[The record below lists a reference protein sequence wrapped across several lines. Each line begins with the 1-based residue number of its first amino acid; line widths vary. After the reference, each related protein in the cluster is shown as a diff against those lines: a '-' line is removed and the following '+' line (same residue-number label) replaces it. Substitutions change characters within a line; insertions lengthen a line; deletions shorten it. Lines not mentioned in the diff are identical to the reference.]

1 MSPTPL
7 RASLEGHATSH
18 RLHGAALFL
27 GRDADGS
34 WQLDRWVSKP
44 EATFIPKG
52 SGATVMALGKDLF
65 VNRRRLAVGRA
76 VTLRPG
82 DRLQVGKAVVWIHP
96 ADVAPGRVS
105 TRRATARAALALAVL
120 ATCVGVLWP
129 SAAVPDPARDR
140 ETQPLPP
147 QAAPAQQARPAR
159 PDPAARRVQRQ
170 ALAEAESLAR
180 LGAPD
185 AAARV
190 VDRALARLEHPAL
203 RAQLLD
209 LRESLASQ
217 EPAVADTHQS
227 ATPAPLEAAAETEA
241 SESEQPSQPPEE
253 ELEAKSQEGLA
264 GGEPPATDADPVE
277 PRAVEPELLLSP
289 PRAFEAAAEPEGGA
303 DPVLQAEVDEA
314 IVHGVEALRN
324 AAGSARRPG
333 ESALYAFALLRSGV
347 DLDDEVVAER
357 LAALREA
364 EITQTYDLALAIMAW
379 EATSVVRAAPGS
391 GTRYGRRDLAGGP
404 RKQIEALARGL
415 LAGQRQAGDWGYYC
429 ESGSST
435 RRRALGSSD
444 NSNTQFAVLG
454 LHAAERSGVEVPQAC
469 WRKVYE
475 HFRDSATRS
484 PIRAWAAVEWS
495 SARPALLGGGGETRA
510 LPKQE
515 RNGWGYRPHNSEG
528 FNMTCAGLSSIVIA
542 GNALYEAGV
551 LEPEGRAIVEQL
563 TRGACSTLA
572 PQLDQLN
579 ARGRWSVYGLYSLE
593 KAMDV
598 SGVQRLEG
606 TDWWEAAA
614 RALLRTQGE
623 DGGWGTTSD
632 TALALLVLNRAT
644 LSLGPQTRVRG
655 GARATINPFTVK
667 VGSRTVD
674 VRRLLRQVH
683 YGNAPR
689 DDLRR
694 LRKAYRKISP
704 GLRPQLVAG
713 LAALLES
720 DEGWI
725 RRFAKASLKD
735 VTGERLEPAAYVA
748 WGERYLALS
757 RVGPAPGSEQVQ
769 LVLASLGQAPD
780 GPLLRVAATAALR
793 GSLCKA
799 VPALLSALGRVKT
812 AETRDHLLSTLRL
825 LTGVDPAEAQE
836 GDRAARVWAAWGDR
850 HAEDL
855 ERWMLVGELVAGGA
869 RAAAARPAVLA
880 LGEAVIP
887 ELLRAYAANPD
898 LVRLHETLRELT
910 GLEPEANP
918 EAWRAVWGGSALSAD
933 PTH

>member
-1 MSPTPL
+1 MSPPPL
-7 RASLEGHATSH
+7 RASLEGHPKSQ

-27 GRDADGS
+27 GRGADGA
-34 WQLDRWVSKP
+34 WQLARWVSKP
-44 EATFIPKG
+44 AATLVPKG
-52 SGATVMALGKDLF
+52 SGATVMALQDDVF

-76 VTLRPG
+76 LTLRPG
-82 DRLQVGKAVVWIHP
+82 DRLRVGTAVVWIHA
-96 ADVAPGRVS
+96 ADLEAGRAPPRRVTAS
-105 TRRATARAALALAVL
+105 RAAGLAALAACAV
-120 ATCVGVLWP
+120 GLWP
-129 SAAVPDPARDR
+129 AAVAPEADGGNVVHSP
-140 ETQPLPP
+140 PP
-147 QAAPAQQARPAR
+147 QVAPAQLVRPAR
-159 PDPAARRVQRQ
+159 PDPAARRAQRQ

-209 LRESLASQ
+209 LRESLASREPALAETQ
-217 EPAVADTHQS
+217 EPGPPSPLDAAVE
-227 ATPAPLEAAAETEA
+227 PAPSQPVEAPE
-241 SESEQPSQPPEE
+241 PPEE
-253 ELEAKSQEGLA
+253 EL
-264 GGEPPATDADPVE
+264 ADPLPPSEGPSVE
-277 PRAVEPELLLSP
+277 PRSVEPELLLCP
-289 PRAFEAAAEPEGGA
+289 PRAFEEATQDEGGG
-303 DPVLQAEVDEA
+303 DPALQAEVDAA
-314 IVHGVEALRN
+314 IVEGVEALRN
-324 AAGSARRPG
+324 AAGGARGPG

-364 EITQTYDLALAIMAW
+364 DITRTYDLALAIMAW

-404 RKQIEALARGL
+404 RKQIQALARGL

-429 ESGSST
+429 ESGSSA
-435 RRRALGSSD
+435 RRRSLGSSD

-454 LHAAERSGVEVPQAC
+454 LHAAERSGVEVPEAC
-469 WRKVYE
+469 WRRVYE

-484 PIRAWAAVEWS
+484 PIRARVAVDWT

-515 RNGWGYRPHNSEG
+515 RNGWGYRAHNSEG
-528 FNMTCAGLSSIVIA
+528 FNMTCAGLSSLVIA
-542 GNALYEAGV
+542 GNALHEAGT
-551 LEPEGRAIVEQL
+551 LEPEGRAVVEQL

-572 PQLDQLN
+572 PQLQHLS

-598 SGVQRLEG
+598 SGVQRLG
-606 TDWWEAAA
+606 GADWWEAAA

-644 LSLGPQTRVRG
+644 LDLGPQTRVRG
-655 GARATINPFTVK
+655 AARATINPFAVE

-689 DDLRR
+689 EDLRK
-694 LRKAYRKISP
+694 LRKAYRKIPP

-713 LAALLES
+713 LAALLDS

-748 WGERYLALS
+748 WGERYLALN
-757 RVGPAPGSEQVQ
+757 RVGRAPGPEQVQ
-769 LVLASLGQAPD
+769 LVVATLGQAPD
-780 GPLLRVAATAALR
+780 GPLLRIAATAALR
-793 GSLCKA
+793 GSLCRS
-799 VPALLSALGRVKT
+799 VPPLLSALGRVET
-812 AETRDHLLSTLRL
+812 AETRDHLLSALRL
-825 LTGVDPAEAQE
+825 LTGVDPAEAHE

-855 ERWMLVGELVAGGA
+855 ERWVLVGDLVAGGA
-869 RAAAARPAVLA
+869 RAAAARPAVRA
-880 LGEAVIP
+880 LGEAIVP